1 MKYSSSL
8 YVLILLVVTSV
19 NLNGKNVA
27 AKGSLHLMPT
37 MAMPTNKAKPTD
49 WSFLPQTIA
58 EIDGKKI
65 SRQVLIDFFNEQL
78 KITSSPMQLT
88 PQQVKTVAP
97 QLITELLTQKLLTPL
112 AATAGF
118 KPTPELVEN
127 VLKAEYKKMSPA
139 EQAWRTRQLA
149 FEGTTLAKFIKKQA
163 ASKIIQN
170 KLAINEW
177 VKSKT
182 KVMPPTPAEVK
193 AFYFKNRDNNSI
205 NQLLEL
211 RMSGDPT
218 GTIRAS
224 HILIK
229 IKNDDKNKASDAND
243 KLARAKA
250 EEILAKLK
258 QGENFESLARANS
271 DCSSAQQGGVLG
283 SFGRGA
289 MVKEF
294 ETVAY
299 KLKPGKISGV
309 VKTKFGYHIIRRD
322 PAAETKYFPYETV
335 KDKIAK
341 YILDRRI
348 KSNNTQKR
356 RISFL
361 KTQLDKAKAAHKVK
375 LFLQVGNL

>member
-1 MKYSSSL
+1 
-8 YVLILLVVTSV
+8 
-19 NLNGKNVA
+19 
-27 AKGSLHLMPT
+27 
-37 MAMPTNKAKPTD
+37 
-49 WSFLPQTIA
+49 
-58 EIDGKKI
+58 
-65 SRQVLIDFFNEQL
+65 
-78 KITSSPMQLT
+78 MQLT
-88 PQQVKTVAP
+88 PQQIKTVAP

-112 AATAGF
+112 AAADGF

-127 VLKAEYKKMSPA
+127 VLKTEYKKMSPA

-149 FEGTTLAKFIKKQA
+149 FEGTTLAKFIKKRA
-163 ASKIIQN
+163 TSKIIQN

-177 VKSKT
+177 VKNKT

-205 NQLLEL
+205 NKLLEL
-211 RMSGDPT
+211 RMSGDPA
-218 GTIRAS
+218 GVIRAS

-229 IKNDDKNKASDAND
+229 TKTDDKNKDTDAND
-243 KLARAKA
+243 KLAQTKIKA
-250 EEILAKLK
+250 VLAKLNK
-258 QGENFESLARANS
+258 GESFETLAQANS
-271 DCSSAQQGGVLG
+271 DCSSAKLGGSLG
-283 SFGRGA
+283 AFGRGS

-299 KLKPGKISGV
+299 KLKPGETSGV

-322 PAAETKYFPYETV
+322 PLAKTKYFPYETV

-348 KSNNTQKR
+348 KSDDTQRK

-361 KTQLDKAKAAHKVK
+361 KTQLDKAQTAHKVK
-375 LFLQVGNL
+375 LFL